1 MKNYL
6 LKLLCLLIVVLCS
19 CKKDKVSIS
28 NQDFSNQNCLDT
40 ISYSQQIQPLLN
52 QSCAT
57 SYCHGGGSNGYDLS
71 NHASVSANASIILSV
86 IKHESGFVPM
96 PYPPGSPK
104 LPDSVINHFQ
114 CWFDQG
120 MLNN

>member
-6 LKLLCLLIVVLCS
+6 LKLLCLLIVVLFS
-19 CKKDKVSIS
+19 CTKDKVSIS
-28 NQDFSNQNCLDT
+28 NQVQNTDCPNI

-71 NHASVSANASIILSV
+71 NHASVSDNASIILSV
-86 IKHESGFVPM
+86 IKHEPGVVAM
-96 PYPPGSPK
+96 PQSSAK

-114 CWFDQG
+114 CWISQG

>member
-19 CKKDKVSIS
+19 CKKDKVSIT
-28 NQDFSNQNCLDT
+28 NQIQNADCPNI

-71 NHASVSANASIILSV
+71 NHTSVSDNASIILSV
-86 IKHESGFVPM
+86 IKHESGFEPM
-96 PYPPGSPK
+96 PFGSPK

-114 CWFDQG
+114 CWIDQG
-120 MLNN
+120 KQNN

>member
-28 NQDFSNQNCLDT
+28 NQTQNTDCPNI

-52 QSCAT
+52 QSCVT
-57 SYCHGGGSNGYDLS
+57 SYCHGGGANGYDLS
-71 NHASVSANASIILSV
+71 NHASVSDNASIILSV
-86 IKHESGFVPM
+86 IKHEPGVLAM
-96 PYPPGSPK
+96 PLSSAK

-114 CWFDQG
+114 CWISQG
-120 MLNN
+120 KLNN

>member
-6 LKLLCLLIVVLCS
+6 LKLLCLLIVVLSS
-19 CKKDKVSIS
+19 CTKDKVSIS
-28 NQDFSNQNCLDT
+28 NQYFSNQDCLDT

-57 SYCHGGGSNGYDLS
+57 SYCHGGGSNGYNLS
-71 NHASVSANASIILSV
+71 NHASVFVHASIILSV
-86 IKHESGFVPM
+86 IKHDPSVVPM
-96 PYPPGSPK
+96 PFGSAK
-104 LPDSVINHFQ
+104 LPDSVINDFQ
-114 CWFDQG
+114 CWISQG